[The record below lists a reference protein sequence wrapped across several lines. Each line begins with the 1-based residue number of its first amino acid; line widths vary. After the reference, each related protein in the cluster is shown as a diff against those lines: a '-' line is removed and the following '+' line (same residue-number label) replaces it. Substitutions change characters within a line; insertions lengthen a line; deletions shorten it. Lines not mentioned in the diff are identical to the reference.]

1 MEKYITEENFDF
13 EKKEFKINTKVSTE
27 NFGNIFILKFLE
39 KKGPRNYY
47 QVKFENSNNEYVV
60 SDEVLKKGSLRD
72 TELIKQW
79 ELEKIPYPTF
89 DKNQRE
95 IDLSFLNQEFVS
107 NKEEKCIIIEF
118 IGNLQRSKL
127 YKVKFLE
134 TLNEDI
140 FYLHHLKTKNF
151 YDKSKNFLKIGDI
164 YKSTDYGDFEIYNF
178 CENKNGLFYYDVKFL
193 KTSYIKKHIEKKEI
207 LNGSVYDPY
216 YPIYYN
222 VGFLGEG
229 IFSKIKDKDIYN
241 VWQKILVR
249 CYNIKDYN
257 YQAYG
262 KKGITLS
269 SKWHNFQNFSL
280 FYRKNKKKD
289 WELDKDIVCNI
300 KNISPK
306 IYSED
311 TCIFIP
317 SYINGF
323 LSTDR
328 PSVGVYPFID
338 EDCTTKYKAKIGSNY
353 KNYDLGIYDSF
364 KEAKIAYSK
373 KKKELWI
380 NLLNKYKEDLG
391 EELYNLCLQY
401 DFSWGLLKS

>member
-1 MEKYITEENFDF
+1 MKKYIIEENFDF
-13 EKKEFKINTKVSTE
+13 EKKEFKINTKVLTE
-27 NFGNIFILKFLE
+27 NFGNVFVLKILE
-39 KKGPRNYY
+39 KRGPRNYY
-47 QVKFENSNNEYVV
+47 QVKFENSNNEYIV

-72 TELIKQW
+72 TELIKKW

-95 IDLSFLNQEFVS
+95 IDLSFLNQEFIS
-107 NKEEKCIIIEF
+107 NKGEKCIIIEF
-118 IGNLQRSKL
+118 VGNLQRSKL
-127 YKVKFLE
+127 YKVRFLE

-151 YDKSKNFLKIGDI
+151 YDKKKIFLKIGNI
-164 YKSTDYGDFEIYNF
+164 YKSNNYGYFKILNVSDKRE
-178 CENKNGLFYYDVKFL
+178 GQYYDIQFF
-193 KTSYIKKHIEKKEI
+193 KTNYIKKDVNKKEI
-207 LNGSVYDPY
+207 LNGKVYDPY
-216 YPIYYN
+216 FPSN
-222 VGFLGEG
+222 SNHGFIGEG
-229 IFSKIKDKDIYN
+229 KYEKTKDSFPYSTWD
-241 VWQKILVR
+241 KILRR
-249 CYNIKDYN
+249 CYNEKEFN
-257 YQAYG
+257 YMSYG
-262 KKGITLS
+262 GKGTKVHE
-269 SKWHNFQNFSL
+269 KWYNFQNFAEW
-280 FYRKNKKKD
+280 FYKNKKKD
-289 WELDKDIVCNI
+289 WELDKDIICNI

-317 SYINGF
+317 PYINGF

-338 EDCTTKYKAKIGSNY
+338 EDCITKYKAKIGSNY
-353 KNYDLGIYDSF
+353 KEYDLGIYNSF
-364 KEAKIAYSK
+364 KEAKIAYAK

-380 NLLNKYKEDLG
+380 NLLNEYKEDLG